1 MAKRQYRVFV
11 SHAGDDLWVA
21 EQIAKS
27 IEACGADAFL
37 DRRDIAAGDN
47 FKQRIREEIPKSD
60 ELVALFT
67 PWSRRRSW
75 VRHEIGMADT
85 LGKRIVCVFYKV
97 TIEDFDADEDGRGP
111 LDDLNFVDI
120 NALGTY
126 LEALGKRAGSKS
138 LRKRAAKPKSARKLA
153 R

>member
-1 MAKRQYRVFV
+1 MPRLKYRVFV

-21 EQIAKS
+21 EQIARS
-27 IEACGADAFL
+27 IEACGAAVFL

-47 FKQRIREEIPKSD
+47 FKERIRAEIPRCN

-67 PWSRRRSW
+67 PWSRRRAW

-85 LGKRIVCVFYKV
+85 LGKRIVCVFYRV
-97 TIEDFDADEDGRGP
+97 AIEDFDADEDGRGP

-120 NALGTY
+120 NALDTY
-126 LEALGKRAGSKS
+126 LGE
-138 LRKRAAKPKSARKLA
+138 LRKRTRSKPPGREPSPKRSRKGV